1 MRDTTSLLKRLQFT
15 ERISTMK
22 KSRWNLL
29 GAGCG
34 IVDVLLSLIALLIVP
49 LPPVVGSSVKEVLS
63 YYTSNG
69 PTLVLSNYLF
79 MLATVFFLGFF
90 GYVCVVLRSAEGEPY
105 ALSRIVFGAAVAAA
119 SIFLVS
125 PLISQALVARAAT
138 GAESV
143 VVGVLSDMTALSL
156 IASGIPVILLVG
168 LASVVMLRTRLLPR
182 WLGLLGLLL
191 VVLLLLASAGLFLPS
206 GLLAAGGI
214 FTTFVFACFL
224 LCELTLSIVLV
235 TRVLAT
241 KRTETAS
248 GVA

>member
-1 MRDTTSLLKRLQFT
+1 
-15 ERISTMK
+15 
-22 KSRWNLL
+22 
-29 GAGCG
+29 
-34 IVDVLLSLIALLIVP
+34 
-49 LPPVVGSSVKEVLS
+49 
-63 YYTSNG
+63 
-69 PTLVLSNYLF
+69 
-79 MLATVFFLGFF
+79 
-90 GYVCVVLRSAEGEPY
+90 
-105 ALSRIVFGAAVAAA
+105 
-119 SIFLVS
+119 
-125 PLISQALVARAAT
+125 
-138 GAESV
+138 V

-168 LASVVMLRTRLLPR
+168 LASVVMLRTRLLPQ

-214 FTTFVFACFL
+214 FTTLVFACFL
-224 LCELTLSIVLV
+224 LWELTLSIVLV